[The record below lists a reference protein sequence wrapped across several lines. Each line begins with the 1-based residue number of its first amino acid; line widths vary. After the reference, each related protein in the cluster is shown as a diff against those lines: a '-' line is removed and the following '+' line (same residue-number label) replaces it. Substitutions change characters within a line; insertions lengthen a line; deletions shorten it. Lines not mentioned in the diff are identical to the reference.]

1 VRPLEPQS
9 EPVLEAQ
16 PVALPGRPDDEHD
29 ASLLGLLVEPEAPSS
44 APRQEEP
51 PPDFTV
57 AAPGELAGLAP
68 SPPLPPG
75 EVRRGLATPIPPQ
88 PLDFGSDSASLAI
101 EVDAPEV
108 DPSEPSFRRMTPR
121 SGLELTDSS
130 AEAYGGGDDELSM
143 PGDAV
148 VPMEPPPDWL
158 HPALDAEPPREEV
171 EDTRALPKITPTPRL
186 RIAPLWRRLGAL
198 GVDAG
203 VGVAFVALAAV
214 STGGAL
220 ALPAGDLRPEVLV
233 DLLLDA
239 SLGRDAAIGLGVAFG
254 LATALNA
261 SLGASIGKL
270 VFGLEIVRRGGAAV
284 RPARG
289 ALRGL
294 LSLPGLAL
302 LGAGVA
308 WVIVDR
314 RCRAWHDLV
323 AGTVVVCRGSASKT
337 PR

>member
-1 VRPLEPQS
+1 
-9 EPVLEAQ
+9 
-16 PVALPGRPDDEHD
+16 
-29 ASLLGLLVEPEAPSS
+29 
-44 APRQEEP
+44 
-51 PPDFTV
+51 
-57 AAPGELAGLAP
+57 
-68 SPPLPPG
+68 
-75 EVRRGLATPIPPQ
+75 
-88 PLDFGSDSASLAI
+88 
-101 EVDAPEV
+101 
-108 DPSEPSFRRMTPR
+108 
-121 SGLELTDSS
+121 
-130 AEAYGGGDDELSM
+130 M

-220 ALPAGDLRPEVLV
+220 ALPGGDLRPEVLV